1 VLPFFSSVFYFLQ
14 EPVMKR
20 LYSFLLP
27 AATVLLAV
35 VAFAGAPQILLS
47 PGPEPSTATF
57 ASINKVFTGDWQQYG
72 QLFTTWQG
80 GLFNRIFLLVLT
92 IVPALF
98 LLHFI
103 LIGAKTFSH
112 AGTPV
117 LFFGLFTRF
126 IHWLAALSLS
136 LLVITGLMV
145 IFGKLLGGGA
155 LIMTGRSVHL
165 VSALVFAVVAVFMFL
180 IWLKDML
187 PMPHDI
193 LWMFIMG
200 GYLSKKKKPIP
211 AGKFNAG
218 QKTWFWLATVGGGVM
233 AWSGYQLYTF
243 DGMTDQLRLMAI
255 LHNFLGA
262 ALIAFFITH
271 LYMSLF
277 AIKGS
282 LTSMLTGYK
291 PQEEVEILHSRYKI

>member
-1 VLPFFSSVFYFLQ
+1 MKNNYFRFILPVG
-14 EPVMKR
+14 
-20 LYSFLLP
+20 
-27 AATVLLAV
+27 VLL
-35 VAFAGAPQILLS
+35 VAAIAWAGSPQIILS
-47 PGPEPSTATF
+47 PGPGPSTASF

-92 IVPALF
+92 VVPALF

-103 LIGAKTFSH
+103 VIGPKKFSH
-112 AGTPV
+112 GGRQIK
-117 LFFGLFTRF
+117 FFGVLTRLL
-126 IHWLAALSLS
+126 HWLAALSFS

-145 IFGKLLGGGA
+145 VFGKLSGGGS
-155 LIMTGRSVHL
+155 LIMTGRAVHL
-165 VSALVFAVVAVFMFL
+165 IAAMIFAASVTCLFL

-193 LWMFIMG
+193 LWLFIMG

-211 AGKFNAG
+211 AAKFNAG
-218 QKTWFWLATVGGGVM
+218 QKMWFWLATLGGTIM
-233 AWSGYQLYTF
+233 AWSGYNLYSF
-243 DGMTDQLRLMAI
+243 AAPTDQLRQMAI

-262 ALIAFFITH
+262 ALVAFFIIH

-282 LTSMLTGYK
+282 LTSMITGYK
-291 PQEEVEILHSRYKI
+291 AQEEVEILHSRYKI

>member
-1 VLPFFSSVFYFLQ
+1 MNIKKNFRFILPVGAL
-14 EPVMKR
+14 
-20 LYSFLLP
+20 
-27 AATVLLAV
+27 LLAA
-35 VAFAGAPQILLS
+35 VAWAGSPQILLS
-47 PGPEPSTATF
+47 PGSGPSTASF

-92 IVPALF
+92 IVPTVF
-98 LLHFI
+98 LLHYI
-103 LIGAKTFSH
+103 IIGAKSFSH
-112 AGTPV
+112 AGTPIK
-117 LFFGLFTRF
+117 FFGILTRF
-126 IHWLAALSLS
+126 LHWLAALSFS

-145 IFGKLLGGGA
+145 VFGKFLGGGA
-155 LIMTGRSVHL
+155 LIMSGRSVHL
-165 VSALVFAVVAVFMFL
+165 IAAIVFCLSAAGLFL

-193 LWMFIMG
+193 LWLFIMG

-218 QKTWFWLATVGGGVM
+218 QKIWFWLATIGGGVM
-233 AWSGYQLYTF
+233 AWSGYNLYSF
-243 DGMTDQLRLMAI
+243 AAPTDQLRQMAI
-255 LHNFLGA
+255 LHNFLA
-262 ALIAFFITH
+262 AGLVGFFIIH

-282 LTSMLTGYK
+282 LASMITGYK
-291 PQEEVEILHSRYKI
+291 SPEEVEILHSRYKI